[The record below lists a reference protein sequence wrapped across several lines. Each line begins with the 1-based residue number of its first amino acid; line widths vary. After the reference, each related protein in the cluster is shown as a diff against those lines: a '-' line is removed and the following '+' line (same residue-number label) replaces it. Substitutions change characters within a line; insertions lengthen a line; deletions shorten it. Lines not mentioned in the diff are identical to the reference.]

1 MFLRRVIITDRE
13 MFFSGRICEAN
24 KMNEIMEGNSLY
36 FALYFVNWLILMFY
50 FAFGTSPSIPN
61 AQMESD
67 LHKLGLLVGSIL
79 RVKFFWE
86 FCQVIWIN

>member
-1 MFLRRVIITDRE
+1 M
-13 MFFSGRICEAN
+13 N
-24 KMNEIMEGNSLY
+24 KIMEGNSLY
-36 FALYFVNWLILMFY
+36 FALYFANWLILMFY
-50 FAFGTSPSIPN
+50 FAFGSSPSIPN